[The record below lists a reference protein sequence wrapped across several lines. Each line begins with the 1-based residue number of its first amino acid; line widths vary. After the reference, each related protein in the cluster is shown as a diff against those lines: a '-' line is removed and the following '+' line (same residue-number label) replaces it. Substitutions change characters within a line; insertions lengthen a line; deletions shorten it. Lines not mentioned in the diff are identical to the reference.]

1 MLFDLKKNTPDP
13 ICEVVFTLP
22 HRFLP
27 ESGHSR
33 GIQCVPEEWFLAEGP
48 AKIEIPVAYHSSF
61 ETGMHRNGFQRNANS
76 AIAEL
81 GNVNFLKRKFLSD
94 DRASFLDLES
104 I

>member
-1 MLFDLKKNTPDP
+1 MFRRNDFWQRALPKLK
-13 ICEVVFTLP
+13 
-22 HRFLP
+22 FLWT
-27 ESGHSR
+27 
-33 GIQCVPEEWFLAEGP
+33 I
-48 AKIEIPVAYHSSF
+48 IPVLRPECS
-61 ETGMHRNGFQRNANS
+61 TGMHRNGFRRNANL